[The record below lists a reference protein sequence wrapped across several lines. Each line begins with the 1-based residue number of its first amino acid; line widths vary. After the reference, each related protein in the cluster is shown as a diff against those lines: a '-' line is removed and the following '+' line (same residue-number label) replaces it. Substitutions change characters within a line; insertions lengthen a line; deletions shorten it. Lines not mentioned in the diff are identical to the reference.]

1 MTNPAAGWTRL
12 SDGEEDDLVL
22 AVDYYGTGRH
32 GATFRDLVG
41 LLPGHLEVWHAV
53 APQDGHRPGI
63 SARDYLRWWCDDLVR
78 GRGAQARAVFGY
90 CAGAVFASAVADEI
104 ERHHGSRPAVV
115 LFDPDEPTVDTLGND
130 FSGIIDSMT
139 VLDEDERA
147 EVRRRA
153 AEIRSL
159 HGDDFE
165 TVSAEYFAIYQ
176 KAYDVVF
183 DRLGIERQ
191 VGEQLTRVFASYV
204 RYLSAARQ
212 LGHLLDREPA
222 PALTSRD
229 HRPSAAGRPEIGFD
243 VGRAELLGRPD
254 VATAAY
260 ELIMA
265 GNSVAGK

>member
-1 MTNPAAGWTRL
+1 MTNPAAGWTRISDI
-12 SDGEEDDLVL
+12 SDGEEGDLIL
-22 AVDYYGTGRH
+22 AVDYYGTGRR
-32 GATFRDLVG
+32 GTTFRDLVG
-41 LLPGHLEVWHAV
+41 LLPRHLEVWHAV
-53 APQDGHRPGI
+53 APLDGHRPDI
-63 SARDYLRWWCDDLVR
+63 SARDYLTWWCDDLVR
-78 GRGAQARAVFGY
+78 SGTPPRAVFGY

-104 ERHHGSRPAVV
+104 ERHNGSRPAVV
-115 LFDPDEPTVDTLGND
+115 LFDPDKPTVDTLGDD

-139 VLDEDERA
+139 VLTEEERA
-147 EVRRRA
+147 EIRRRA

-165 TVSAEYFAIYQ
+165 TVSAEFLAIYQ

-212 LGHLLDREPA
+212 LGHLLDRESA
-222 PALTSRD
+222 PALISRD
-229 HRPSAAGRPEIGFD
+229 HQHSAAVRPEIGFD
-243 VGRAELLGRPD
+243 VGRAELLGGLD

-260 ELIMA
+260 DLIMA
-265 GNSVAGK
+265 GK